1 LHTAFGNRQSL
12 LFARE
17 PSRQTHHSKEIE
29 MAQTAFGDISPRTA
43 AYAAK
48 KLLKR
53 GLPYLVLEKFGQAQA
68 LPAFNSKVIT
78 FRRYTALPNTPVA
91 LTEGVTPTGQ
101 TLSKTDIPATLVQYG
116 DKTTITDVVLD
127 THEDPVLNEAVD
139 LLGEQ
144 AAQMIEKMRFGVL
157 KAGTNFAYANN
168 VGGRASVVAALTL
181 ADQQRAVRTLKRQNA
196 RPITSIV
203 ASSSRYDTSNVAPGF
218 VGLIHP
224 DQEADVRAMTGFV
237 PAEKYGTMTPWEN
250 ELGKVND
257 VRYLTSTIF
266 APFADAGGA
275 KGLMLS
281 TTGTSADVYP
291 VLYIARDAYGIVA
304 LKGQYAVMP
313 MIVNPK
319 PSDSDPLAQRGHAA
333 WKTMQT
339 CVILNDLNM
348 VRVETACTA

>member
-1 LHTAFGNRQSL
+1 
-12 LFARE
+12 
-17 PSRQTHHSKEIE
+17 
-29 MAQTAFGDISPRTA
+29 MAQSAYGDISPRTA
-43 AYAAK
+43 AFAAK

-53 GLPYLVLEKFGQAQA
+53 GLPFLVLEKFGQAQT
-68 LPAFNSKVIT
+68 LPAFNSKVVT

-91 LTEGVTPTGQ
+91 LTEGVTPSGQ
-101 TLSKTDIPATLVQYG
+101 TLAKTDISSTLNQYG

-157 KAGTNFAYANN
+157 KAGTNFSYSN
-168 VGGRASVVAALTL
+168 GGARNAVNTALTL
-181 ADQQRAVRTLKRQNA
+181 SMQQRAIRTWKRQNT
-196 RPITSIV
+196 RFITTIV
-203 ASSSRYDTSNVAPGF
+203 ASSARYDTANVAPGF

-224 DQEADVRAMTGFV
+224 DLESDVRAMTGFV
-237 PAEKYGTMTPWEN
+237 PAEKSGTMTPWEN

-266 APFADAGGA
+266 EPWADAGGA
-275 KGLMLS
+275 KGTMLS

-291 VLYIARDAYGIVA
+291 VLYVGRDAYGIVA

-319 PSDSDPLAQRGHAA
+319 PSDSDPLAQRGTAA
-333 WKTMQT
+333 WKTMQS
-339 CVILNDLNM
+339 CVIN
-348 VRVETACTA
+348 RGYTH